1 MNHSTLKRSMQTMIV
16 ALLVAMICVFPVRAE
31 QSELRIAKQ
40 YGLGY
45 LQMMVLEDLK
55 IVEKNA
61 TAAGL
66 GDIKVTWATF
76 RSSDVMNDALL
87 SGSVDFVC
95 LGIPGLATIWGKTR
109 GGLDVKAAS
118 GFNFLPLQLNTRN
131 ASIKSIRDL
140 TDKDKIALPAVK
152 VSMQAIILQMAAA
165 QAFGESNYARLDP
178 LTVSMAHPDAMA
190 TFLSGGGE
198 IDNHFTSPPFIQKE
212 LEKPGI
218 TKVLNSVDVLG
229 GPISF
234 NVVAAT
240 TKFYNENSRL
250 YAVFMKSL
258 AEATEFINRDKRGAA
273 EIYIRMTKDKSSVE
287 DILKIINDPQIEYS
301 LVPANIMKMIEFMY
315 KTGAIKVKPA
325 SWKELFFANMHELPG
340 S

>member
-1 MNHSTLKRSMQTMIV
+1 MHNTTLNRSMLSLFAVLGVILV
-16 ALLVAMICVFPVRAE
+16 CALPARAE
-31 QSELRIAKQ
+31 QGELRVAKQ

-61 TAAGL
+61 AAAGL
-66 GDIKVTWATF
+66 GDVKVTWATF

-87 SGSVDFVC
+87 SGNVDFVC
-95 LGIPGLATIWGKTR
+95 LGIPGLATIWGKTK

-131 ASIKSIRDL
+131 ANIKSIRDL
-140 TDKDKIALPAVK
+140 TEKDRIALPAVK

-165 QAFGESNYARLDP
+165 QTFGEANYAKLDP
-178 LTVSMAHPDAMA
+178 ITVSMSHPDAMA
-190 TFLSGGGE
+190 TFLSAGGE

-212 LEKPGI
+212 LEKPGV

-234 NVVAAT
+234 NVVAT
-240 TKFYNENSRL
+240 TSKFYSENPRL

-258 AEATEFINRDKRGAA
+258 AEATEYINRDKRGAA
-273 EIYIRMTKDKSSVE
+273 EIYIKMTKDKSSVE

-301 LVPANIMKMIEFMY
+301 LTPSNIMKMVDFMH